1 MIMSNRAQPIV
12 DRAQLALPSWKVRD
26 ELLARFSE
34 FNDAVD
40 ELLCRAR
47 DCEEASPVDGDASTL
62 TIEEIRGHRR
72 ERQDDS
78 LKIAQGLVGLFEQR
92 ANLLAA
98 AMADLADA
106 AARAEKSLDSAKAKV
121 RQQLTKMGLGVEV
134 SQAWPSNH
142 RSAAIEFDHRVA
154 KSTIVGDAHAEF
166 CDLSNGLKNASQYAV
181 NNERDSAAA
190 RARLGELV
198 SELVSS

>member
-92 ANLLAA
+92 ANLLAD

-106 AARAEKSLDSAKAKV
+106 AARAENS
-121 RQQLTKMGLGVEV
+121 
-134 SQAWPSNH
+134 
-142 RSAAIEFDHRVA
+142 
-154 KSTIVGDAHAEF
+154 
-166 CDLSNGLKNASQYAV
+166 SNGPTCWPTQW
-181 NNERDSAAA
+181 RT
-190 RARLGELV
+190 
-198 SELVSS
+198 